1 MEIKKT
7 GVSCTVPDNP
17 KAKLMYYFNCVC
29 SCVEPGNDSTIR
41 RLRDYDNYWS
51 LSNEEEAQLVI
62 LCLALSPDKL
72 LGSVFFPAEDLD
84 SANEFYKVSAVSTRM
99 VVAESLLIG
108 GQQKKVQSIMM
119 FKKSWIEYYYINP
132 LMSIERDS
140 SSRRALPSSRPPP
153 GQQESSW
160 YSYCTIL

>member
-17 KAKLMYYFNCVC
+17 KARLMYYLSCVC
-29 SCVEPGNDSTIR
+29 SCVEPGNDSTFR

-51 LSNEEEAQLVI
+51 LSSEEETQLLI

-84 SANEFYKVSAVSTRM
+84 SANEFYEVSAVSTKL

-108 GQQKKVQSIMM
+108 GQQKKVQKIMM
-119 FKKSWIEYYYINP
+119 FEKSWIERNYINP
-132 LMSIERDS
+132 LMSIQQGS

-153 GQQESSW
+153 RRQESS
-160 YSYCTIL
+160 SGSSCTIL